1 MSAGPAVVRVD
12 PGAPEAELR
21 KLLRRAAEAAAAGGL
36 VVYPTDTL
44 YGLGTNPFL
53 EEALERLFRVKERP
67 PDRPVPVLG
76 SSAEALER
84 LVAFTPEARRL
95 AERFWPGPLTL
106 ILPVRPGTRVPR
118 LLHAGTGRIGVRVPG
133 HRVALVL
140 IEEAGGVLTGTSAN
154 IHRRP
159 PARTAG
165 EALEQLDGRVD
176 YVVDAGPAPLGR
188 PSTVVDLTAEPPRLV
203 REGAVP
209 RGELERVLG
218 RRLAP

>member
-1 MSAGPAVVRVD
+1 VARPIVVRVD
-12 PGAPEAELR
+12 PGAGPGELR
-21 KLLRRAAEAAAAGGL
+21 RLLRRAAEAAAGGGL

-53 EEALERLFRVKERP
+53 DEALERLFRAKERP
-67 PDRPVPVLG
+67 PERPVPVLG
-76 SSAEALER
+76 SSVEALER
-84 LVAFTPEARRL
+84 LVVFTEEARLL

-106 ILPVRPGTRVPR
+106 VLPLRPGARAPR
-118 LLHAGTGRIGVRVPG
+118 LLHAGTGRLGVRVPG
-133 HRVALVL
+133 HRVALAL

-159 PARTAG
+159 PARTAE

-176 YVVDAGPAPLGR
+176 YVVDAGPAPLGK
-188 PSTVVDLTAEPPRLV
+188 PSTVLDLSVEPPRLV

-209 RGELERVLG
+209 REALERVLG